1 MTVKSTDRAEQ
12 QNLQRSAEFAKF
24 ERGKTKMR
32 ATRSRLLL
40 LIGLMVAIGVSSA
53 LAAGGD
59 EHKRPKNTGTLTIK
73 TTERAYPVKIDGVAR
88 GLSGVG
94 TPAEFYLTPG
104 FHTVVVEGPNGAI
117 FTKEI
122 EIRKDSKVCICLKTV
137 ETVTKRPCPYNFHLD
152 GPEKVME
159 GDQVIFAAIN
169 SGTAPIPIRY
179 DWKVSPNNLKVVNGL
194 GTPTI
199 TIDSTGMGGRTINA
213 ELDVNDDVY
222 DNKCRQVISVPTE
235 VGKVVIPEPTAY
247 ICDEFEAKNR
257 DQDKARFDNCAIQVQ
272 NTPNSRLYVFIYPGT
287 DKLSTS
293 KNTYERTS
301 KTMLDYMV
309 KNLHLDPSR
318 IDMIKGGTRERT
330 TYQIWV
336 VPPGAK
342 LPVAR

>member
-1 MTVKSTDRAEQ
+1 
-12 QNLQRSAEFAKF
+12 
-24 ERGKTKMR
+24 MR
-32 ATRSRLLL
+32 ANRLNFLF
-40 LIGLMVAIGVSSA
+40 LIGLVLSLGFSTAFA
-53 LAAGGD
+53 TGGD
-59 EHKRPKNTGTLTIK
+59 DKKPKNTGTLTVR
-73 TTERAYPVKIDGVAR
+73 TTERSYPVKIDGVNR

-117 FTKEI
+117 FKKEI
-122 EIRKDSKVCICLKTV
+122 EIRRDSKTCICLKTV
-137 ETVTKRPCPYNFHLD
+137 EKTTKRPCPYNFHLD
-152 GPEKVME
+152 GPGKIME
-159 GDQVIFAAIN
+159 GDQVIFSAIN

-179 DWKVSPNNLKVVNGL
+179 DWRVSPSNVKVISGL

-213 ELDVNDDVY
+213 DLDVNDDVY
-222 DNKCRQVISVPTE
+222 DNKCRQLISVPTE
-235 VGKVVIPEPTAY
+235 VEKVKIVEPTAF

-272 NTPNSRLYVFIYPGT
+272 NTPNARMYVFIYEGT
-287 DKLSTS
+287 DKVSTT
-293 KNTYERTS
+293 KNTFEKSS
-301 KTMLDYMV
+301 KFMLDYLV
-309 KNLHLDPSR
+309 KNLHMDAGR
-318 IDMIKGGTRERT
+318 IDIIKAGGRAKT